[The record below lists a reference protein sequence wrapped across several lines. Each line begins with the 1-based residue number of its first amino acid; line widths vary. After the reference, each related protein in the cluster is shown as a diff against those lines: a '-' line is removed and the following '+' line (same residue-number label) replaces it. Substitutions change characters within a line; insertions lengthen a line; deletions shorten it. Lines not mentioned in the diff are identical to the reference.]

1 MKFTAFLP
9 MKLNSERVKDKN
21 FTLINKKPLF
31 FYILDTLQSVKHID
45 QILIDVDSEVVI
57 DKVKEYFDNV
67 DFKLR
72 EDNLLDPS
80 ESVNKII
87 ESNFH
92 QIKNNFIFQTH
103 TTNPLLTTNTINEA
117 LELYMENKNS
127 LFSVNSFQSRF
138 YDQSLNPINH
148 NPNELIPTQNLDFIY
163 EENSNFYIFSKEDFI
178 ENGNKRIGNKSVH
191 YITKKYESVDLDTEE
206 DLELLRRILE

>member
-9 MKLNSERVKDKN
+9 MKLNSERVRDKN

-31 FYILDTLQSVKHID
+31 FYILDTLQSIKHID
-45 QILIDVDSEVVI
+45 QILIDIDSEVI
-57 DKVKEYFDNV
+57 IEKVREYFDNV
-67 DFKLR
+67 EFKLR

-87 ESNFH
+87 ESNFPK
-92 QIKNNFIFQTH
+92 IKNNFIFQTH
-103 TTNPLLTTNTINEA
+103 TTNPLLTKNTINEA
-117 LELYMENKNS
+117 LELYMENKKS

-138 YDQSLNPINH
+138 YDEDLKAINH
-148 NPNELIPTQNLDFIY
+148 NPSELLPTQNLNIIY

-178 ENGNKRIGNKSVH
+178 DNGNKRIGNKSVQ
-191 YITKKYESVDLDTEE
+191 YITNKNESIDLDTEE
-206 DLELLRRILE
+206 DLELIKRILG

>member
-1 MKFTAFLP
+1 

-21 FTLINKKPLF
+21 FTFINKKPLF

-57 DKVKEYFDNV
+57 EKVKEYFDNV

-92 QIKNNFIFQTH
+92 QIKNNFFIF
-103 TTNPLLTTNTINEA
+103 I
-117 LELYMENKNS
+117 
-127 LFSVNSFQSRF
+127 
-138 YDQSLNPINH
+138 
-148 NPNELIPTQNLDFIY
+148 PNGTKI
-163 EENSNFYIFSKEDFI
+163 
-178 ENGNKRIGNKSVH
+178 NKR
-191 YITKKYESVDLDTEE
+191 
-206 DLELLRRILE
+206 

>member
-21 FTLINKKPLF
+21 FILINKKPLF

-92 QIKNNFIFQTH
+92 QINNNFIFQTH

-127 LFSVNSFQSRF
+127 LS
-138 YDQSLNPINH
+138 YKP
-148 NPNELIPTQNLDFIY
+148 
-163 EENSNFYIFSKEDFI
+163 
-178 ENGNKRIGNKSVH
+178 
-191 YITKKYESVDLDTEE
+191 
-206 DLELLRRILE
+206 

>member
-9 MKLNSERVKDKN
+9 MKLNSERVREKN

-31 FYILDTLQSVKHID
+31 FYILDTLQSINHID
-45 QILIDVDSEVVI
+45 QILIDVDSEAVI
-57 DKVKEYFDNV
+57 EKVREYFDNV
-67 DFKLR
+67 EFKLR
-72 EDNLLDPS
+72 ENNLLDPS

-92 QIKNNFIFQTH
+92 QIKNNYIFQTH
-103 TTNPLLTTNTINEA
+103 TTNPLLTKNTINEA
-117 LELYMENKNS
+117 LELYMENKKS

-138 YDQSLNPINH
+138 YDEGLNPMNH
-148 NPNELIPTQNLDFIY
+148 KPSELIPTQDLNFIY
-163 EENSNFYIFSKEDFI
+163 EENSNFYIFSKEDFK

-191 YITKKYESVDLDTEE
+191 YVTKKYESIDLDTKE
-206 DLELLRRILE
+206 DLELIKRILE

>member
-31 FYILDTLQSVKHID
+31 FYILNTLQSVKHID

-57 DKVKEYFDNV
+57 EKVKEYFDNV

-72 EDNLLDPS
+72 EDSLLDPS

-138 YDQSLNPINH
+138 YDQGLNPINH
-148 NPNELIPTQNLDFIY
+148 NPDELIPTQNLDFIY

-191 YITKKYESVDLDTEE
+191 YITNKYESVDLDTEE
-206 DLELLRRILE
+206 DLELLKRILE

>member
-31 FYILDTLQSVKHID
+31 FYILNTLQSVKHID
-45 QILIDVDSEVVI
+45 QILIDVDNEVVI
-57 DKVKEYFDNV
+57 EKVKEYFDNV

-72 EDNLLDPS
+72 EDSLLDPS

-138 YDQSLNPINH
+138 YDQGLNPINH
-148 NPNELIPTQNLDFIY
+148 NPDELIPTQNLDFIY

-191 YITKKYESVDLDTEE
+191 YITNKYESVDLDTEE
-206 DLELLRRILE
+206 DLELLKRILE